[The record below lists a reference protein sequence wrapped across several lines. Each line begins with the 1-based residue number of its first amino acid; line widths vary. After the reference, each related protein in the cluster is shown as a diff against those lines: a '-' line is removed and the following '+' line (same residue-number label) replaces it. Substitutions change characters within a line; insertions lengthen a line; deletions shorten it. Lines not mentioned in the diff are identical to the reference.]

1 MHSWA
6 KKAYSALVA
15 PVTDGAWVGVVG
27 VAIGGIITIAGT
39 AVNGRIALGTTK
51 TTIEGEHRQRLWE
64 KRCAAYEET
73 VREVL
78 ARQTR
83 REALTSRGDPGNI
96 GSHPIEEM
104 RKHEEPESIRIRAL
118 LLAYASEAVWTAYE
132 DADSV
137 NTQFWVNLARLAST
151 VDLGSLP
158 PGFDYQGV
166 LDAIYE
172 SKEDAVT
179 ADRELFDKINQEL
192 SWTPRAAPGHR
203 RSWPFRRS

>member
-1 MHSWA
+1 MS
-6 KKAYSALVA
+6 

-27 VAIGGIITIAGT
+27 VAIGGVITIAGT
-39 AVNGRIALGTTK
+39 AVNGRIALRTTK
-51 TTIEGEHRQRLWE
+51 ATIQGEERQRLWE

-118 LLAYASEAVWTAYE
+118 MLAYASGAVWTAYE

-137 NTQFWVNLARLAST
+137 NTQFWVNLARLASA
-151 VDLGSLP
+151 VGMRSLT
-158 PGFDYQGV
+158 PGVDYQEV
-166 LDAIYE
+166 LDAMYK

-179 ADRELFDKINQEL
+179 ADKELFDKINQEL
-192 SWTPRAAPGHR
+192 SWTPRTVPVR
-203 RSWPFRRS
+203 RGFWPFRRS